1 MSKKGSKIGIKQI
14 ALFIVTVV
22 ILVFLV
28 NLTVKYLKGVFGFV
42 SAEEA
47 AEFLSGYGWEVDMSD
62 CEQKEVVIPAVF
74 SEVYER
80 YNALQIKQ
88 GYDLTK
94 YKTDT
99 AVQYTFRIKNFDS
112 YENAYAHVLTKGGKI
127 IGGDISSS
135 DLSGI
140 MTGFDGKIS

>member
-1 MSKKGSKIGIKQI
+1 MSRKGKIGVRHI
-14 ALFIVTVV
+14 ALFVIIVTALV
-22 ILVFLV
+22 ILANFTV
-28 NLTVKYLKGVFGFV
+28 NYLKGVFGSV

-47 AEFLSGYGWEVDMSD
+47 ADFLEGMGWELEAGSCKTD
-62 CEQKEVVIPAVF
+62 EIVIPKEF

-80 YNALQIKQ
+80 YNALQLRQ

-99 AVQYTFRIKNFDS
+99 VIRYTFKVKNLEG
-112 YENAYAHVLTKGGKI
+112 YENALAHVLTKGGKI
-127 IGGDISSS
+127 IGGDICSS

-140 MTGFDGKIS
+140 MTGFDGKSS

>member
-1 MSKKGSKIGIKQI
+1 MSKKGNKIGIKHI

-28 NLTVKYLKGVFGFV
+28 NLTVNYLKGVFGSV

-47 AEFLSGYGWEVDMSD
+47 AKFLSEYGWEVDMSD
-62 CEQKEVVIPAVF
+62 CRQEEVVIPRIF

-80 YNALQIKQ
+80 YNTLQIKQ

-99 AVQYTFRIKNFDS
+99 VIQYTFRIKNFED
-112 YENAYAHVLTKGGKI
+112 YKNAYAHVLTKGGKI
-127 IGGDISSS
+127 IGGDICSA

-140 MTGFDGKIS
+140 MTGFDGKTS

>member
-1 MSKKGSKIGIKQI
+1 MSRKGKIGVRHI
-14 ALFIVTVV
+14 ALFVIIVTALV
-22 ILVFLV
+22 ILANFTV
-28 NLTVKYLKGVFGFV
+28 NYLKGIFGSV

-47 AEFLSGYGWEVDMSD
+47 ADFLEGMGWELEAGSCKTD
-62 CEQKEVVIPAVF
+62 EIVIPKEF

-80 YNALQIKQ
+80 YNALQLRQ

-99 AVQYTFRIKNFDS
+99 VIRYTFKVKNLEG
-112 YENAYAHVLTKGGKI
+112 YENALAHVLTKGGKI
-127 IGGDISSS
+127 IGGDICSS

-140 MTGFDGKIS
+140 MTGFDGKSS

>member
-1 MSKKGSKIGIKQI
+1 MSRKSKIGIKHV
-14 ALFIVTVV
+14 ALFVTAVV
-22 ILVFLV
+22 AAVFLI
-28 NLTVKYLKGVFGFV
+28 NFTVGYLKGTFGSV
-42 SAEEA
+42 SPEEA
-47 AEFLSGYGWEVDMSD
+47 AEFLSGYGWELEAGSCVK
-62 CEQKEVVIPAVF
+62 EEVVIPKVF

-99 AVQYTFRIKNFDS
+99 VIRYTFGIKNFEG
-112 YENAYAHVLTKGGKI
+112 YENARAHVLVKGGKI
-127 IGGDISSS
+127 IGGDVCSS

-140 MTGFDGKIS
+140 MTGFDGKTS

>member
-1 MSKKGSKIGIKQI
+1 MSKNGNKIGLKHI
-14 ALFIVTVV
+14 ALFIVAVV
-22 ILVFLV
+22 IIVFLV
-28 NLTVKYLKGVFGFV
+28 NFTVNYLKGVFGSV

-47 AEFLSGYGWEVDMSD
+47 AEFLSGYGWEADLSD
-62 CEQKEVVIPAVF
+62 CRREEVVIPRIF

-99 AVQYTFRIKNFDS
+99 VIQYTFRIKNFED
-112 YENAYAHVLTKGGKI
+112 YKNAYAHVLTKGGKI
-127 IGGDISSS
+127 IGGDICSS

-140 MTGFDGKIS
+140 MTGFDGKTS

>member
-1 MSKKGSKIGIKQI
+1 M
-14 ALFIVTVV
+14 
-22 ILVFLV
+22 
-28 NLTVKYLKGVFGFV
+28 
-42 SAEEA
+42 
-47 AEFLSGYGWEVDMSD
+47 GYGWELEAGS
-62 CEQKEVVIPAVF
+62 CIQEEVVIPKVF

-99 AVQYTFRIKNFDS
+99 VIRYTFRVKNFEG
-112 YENAYAHVLTKGGKI
+112 YENACAHVLAKGGKI
-127 IGGDISSS
+127 IGGDVCSS

-140 MTGFDGKIS
+140 MTGFDGKTS

>member
-1 MSKKGSKIGIKQI
+1 MSKKGNRIGIKHI

-28 NLTVKYLKGVFGFV
+28 NLTVNYLKGVFGSV
-42 SAEEA
+42 SAEKA

-62 CEQKEVVIPAVF
+62 CRQEEVVIPKIF

-99 AVQYTFRIKNFDS
+99 VIQYTFRIKNFDD
-112 YENAYAHVLTKGGKI
+112 YKNAYAHVLTKGGKI
-127 IGGDISSS
+127 IGGDICSS
-135 DLSGI
+135 DLSGV
-140 MTGFDGKIS
+140 MTGFDGKTS

>member
-1 MSKKGSKIGIKQI
+1 MSRKNKIVIKQV
-14 ALFIVTVV
+14 ALFVTAVV
-22 ILVFLV
+22 IAVFLI
-28 NLTVKYLKGVFGFV
+28 NFTIGYLKGVFGSV
-42 SAEEA
+42 SAEDA
-47 AEFLSGYGWEVDMSD
+47 AEFLEGYGWELEMGS
-62 CEQKEVVIPAVF
+62 CIQEEVIIPKVF

-99 AVQYTFRIKNFDS
+99 VIRYTFRVKNFEG
-112 YENAYAHVLTKGGKI
+112 YENACAHVLVKGGKI
-127 IGGDISSS
+127 IGGDVCSS

-140 MTGFDGKIS
+140 MTGFDGKTS

>member
-1 MSKKGSKIGIKQI
+1 MSRKGKIGVRHI
-14 ALFIVTVV
+14 ALFVIIVTALV
-22 ILVFLV
+22 ILANFTV
-28 NLTVKYLKGVFGFV
+28 NYLKGVFGSV

-47 AEFLSGYGWEVDMSD
+47 ADFLEGMGWELETGSCKTD
-62 CEQKEVVIPAVF
+62 EIVIPKEF

-80 YNALQIKQ
+80 YNALQLRQ

-99 AVQYTFRIKNFDS
+99 VIRYTFKVKNLDG
-112 YENAYAHVLTKGGKI
+112 YENALAHVLTKGGKI
-127 IGGDISSS
+127 IGGDICSS

-140 MTGFDGKIS
+140 MTGFDGKSS